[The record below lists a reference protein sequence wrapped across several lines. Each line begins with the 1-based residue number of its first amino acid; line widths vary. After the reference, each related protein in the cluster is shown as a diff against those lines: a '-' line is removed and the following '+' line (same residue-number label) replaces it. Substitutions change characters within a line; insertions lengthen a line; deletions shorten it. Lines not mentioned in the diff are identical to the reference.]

1 MKNRISSR
9 QITKLEKNEIF
20 VFGSN
25 EAGIH
30 GAGAAKQARQWG
42 AEIGRGFGLY
52 GQTFAIPT
60 KDYTIQ
66 TLPLPM
72 INFYVDSF
80 IKSTE
85 NTPHL
90 KYLVTEIGCGL
101 AGYNVNN
108 IAPLFAEAIDCE
120 NIFLPE
126 SFWIVLKKEG
136 YCG

>member
-9 QITKLEKNEIF
+9 QITKLEENEIF

-42 AEIGRGFGLY
+42 AEIGRGFGLV

-60 KDYTIQ
+60 KDYNIQ
-66 TLPLPM
+66 SLPLLNIGLY
-72 INFYVDSF
+72 INSF
-80 IKSTE
+80 IRFTKT
-85 NTPHL
+85 TPHL
-90 KYLVTEIGCGL
+90 KYLVTEVGCGL
-101 AGYNVNN
+101 AGYKVEE
-108 IAPLFAEAIDCE
+108 IAPLFSHATYCE

-126 SFWIVLKKEG
+126 SFWTVLKKEG

>member
-1 MKNRISSR
+1 
-9 QITKLEKNEIF
+9 LEENEIF

-60 KDYTIQ
+60 KDYNIQPLTLLTIGFY
-66 TLPLPM
+66 
-72 INFYVDSF
+72 INSF
-80 IKSTE
+80 IRLTKT
-85 NTPHL
+85 TPHL
-90 KYLVTEIGCGL
+90 KYLVTEVGCGL
-101 AGYNVNN
+101 AGYNIND
-108 IAPLFAEAIDCE
+108 IAPLFRHAIDCE

-126 SFWIVLKKEG
+126 SFWIILKEEG